1 MKRLFLTFA
10 AAALFALLPSLC
22 VSAQEMKSAYF
33 LDDYVYK
40 YELNPA
46 MHDAKNTKVFVGFV
60 LNNIGINAQTTVG
73 VNNFLFPVDGQLLL
87 FTNEKV
93 SKEKFLAGFPDAGA
107 KLNLDFNLSL
117 LSFGFKVGKNA
128 FLSFDTRLRS
138 ATNAGISKDFFAQI
152 KGIQI
157 SSSKGTKY
165 EFESVNVANQEILE
179 QAIGAS
185 FEVAKNLRVGFTL
198 KGLFGLTAASVK
210 AQDVRVDFVEDDVAV
225 ASAKTEMYL
234 ASKLLAFPKTAD
246 GYDFEHPGF
255 GKVGISGYGGA
266 VDLGI
271 SWESDFGLDLSAAV
285 LDLGAMMW
293 NKNLHGQN
301 VIKDQIMK
309 GKNVTDYVNQVF
321 AVQDAP
327 MRNVGMLTTTVNA
340 CARYH
345 MPFYK
350 GLSVGLQGTYA
361 IQTNRYDVRA
371 GLTISPARWFSFT
384 ANYGWTDFGG
394 TFGAAMNLR
403 PGPFTFFVGAETC
416 FYKFTPQGLPIGSLN
431 TTAKLG
437 VLISVKTKKS

>member
-1 MKRLFLTFA
+1 MKRIVFSLT
-10 AAALFALLPSLC
+10 AAALFALLPSLRAG
-22 VSAQEMKSAYF
+22 AQEMKSAYF

-40 YELNPA
+40 YEMNPA
-46 MHDAKNTKVFVGFV
+46 MHDAKNTMMFVGFG
-60 LNNIGINAQTTVG
+60 LNDIGINAQTNLG
-73 VNNFLFPVDGQLLL
+73 VNNFLFPMDGQLLL
-87 FTNEKV
+87 FLNDRVPRET
-93 SKEKFLAGFPDAGA
+93 FLAGIPEVGA
-107 KLNLDFNLSL
+107 KLNVDFSLSL

-138 ATNAGISKDFFAQI
+138 AANLGMSKDFLAQI
-152 KGIQI
+152 KPLEI
-157 SSSKGTKY
+157 SDRKGTHY
-165 EFESVNVANQEILE
+165 QFESMNAATKNYLE
-179 QAIGAS
+179 QAIGCS
-185 FEVAKNLRVGFTL
+185 FEVAKNLRLGFTL
-198 KGLFGLTAASVK
+198 KGLFGLAAADVK
-210 AQDVRVDFVEDDVAV
+210 VNGLKVDFIEDEVAQ
-225 ASAKTEMYL
+225 ASATTEMYL
-234 ASKLLAFPKTAD
+234 ATTLLAFPKTAD

-293 NKNLHGQN
+293 NKNLYGQK
-301 VIKDQIMK
+301 VIKDQIME

-327 MRNVGMLTTTVNA
+327 LRSVGMLTTTVNA

-350 GLSVGLQGTYA
+350 GLSVGVQGTYA
-361 IQTNRYDVRA
+361 IQTKRYDVRA
-371 GLTISPARWFSFT
+371 GLTISPARWFSLT
-384 ANYGWTDFGG
+384 ANYGWTDYGG

-416 FYKFTPQGLPIGSLN
+416 FYKFTPQGLPIGALN